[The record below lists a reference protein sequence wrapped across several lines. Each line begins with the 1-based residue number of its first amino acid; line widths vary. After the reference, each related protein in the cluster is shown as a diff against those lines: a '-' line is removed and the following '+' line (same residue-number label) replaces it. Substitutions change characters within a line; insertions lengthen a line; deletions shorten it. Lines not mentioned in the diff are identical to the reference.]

1 MITRSHLTEQVGT
14 RNLKISTTRVTGLT
28 SKAATGGRRQ
38 GWQVSGAEG
47 RLEEE
52 EQWDRSSGDRAVPP
66 PVSGRQTKASKHSR
80 THKCMQMSTQFT

>member
-38 GWQVSGAEG
+38 GWQVSGAEA

-52 EQWDRSSGDRAVPP
+52 QWGQSS
-66 PVSGRQTKASKHSR
+66 ASCLWEADQSKQAFPDPQVYANVHSIYIAAE
-80 THKCMQMSTQFT
+80 S